1 MEQLRAAVIGV
12 GYFGSRHVDKLA
24 RVPGVKLEYVVD
36 TDRERAEALA
46 SKVGARATT
55 EFRDVLGKVDLAT
68 VAVPTQAHA
77 QVAETLLGAGV
88 HLLVEKPLTATLEEA
103 DRVVG
108 LAAAK
113 GLVLRVGHL
122 ERFNPALVAVRD
134 RITAPRFMECHRLA
148 PFKPRG
154 TDVDVVLDLMIH
166 DLDIILSLVDSPV
179 AEVRANGVPV
189 LTGGIDIAN
198 ARIEFAN
205 GCVANVTASRVSAKS
220 MRKLRV
226 FQPDCYVS
234 IDFQDR
240 TVDVARA
247 DPTATGGLIPGITL
261 SHDEFPEGDSLEAEL
276 AAFVD
281 AVRGRDRPAAT
292 GQDARR
298 ALELALVI
306 CHRIRGDARNMK
318 LQFTKMQG
326 VGNDFV
332 VLDGISQ
339 RVDARPGGAAAPRR
353 PPLRRRLRPD
363 PGGRAAALAGRSTSA
378 TASSTPT
385 AARSSSAATAPGA
398 SCGSSATRASP
409 RSARSGSKRSP
420 A

>member
-1 MEQLRAAVIGV
+1 M
-12 GYFGSRHVDKLA
+12 
-24 RVPGVKLEYVVD
+24 
-36 TDRERAEALA
+36 
-46 SKVGARATT
+46 
-55 EFRDVLGKVDLAT
+55 LGKVDLAT

-77 QVAETLLGAGV
+77 EVADTLLGAGV

-108 LAAAK
+108 LAATK

-122 ERFNPALVAVRD
+122 ERFNPALLAVRD

-247 DPTATGGLIPGITL
+247 DPAATGGLIPGIAL
-261 SHDEFPEGDSLEAEL
+261 GHDEFPEGDSLEAEL

-306 CHRIRGDARNMK
+306 CHRIRGDA
-318 LQFTKMQG
+318 
-326 VGNDFV
+326 
-332 VLDGISQ
+332 
-339 RVDARPGGAAAPRR
+339 ARA
-353 PPLRRRLRPD
+353 
-363 PGGRAAALAGRSTSA
+363 
-378 TASSTPT
+378 
-385 AARSSSAATAPGA
+385 
-398 SCGSSATRASP
+398 
-409 RSARSGSKRSP
+409 
-420 A
+420 